1 MYSAKIQWSILF
13 WNCRWIHFC
22 IKSNF
27 IQHLKNSSIKN
38 TSSFSSIKYYM
49 FLTICYLSWVL
60 VWAGRGESS
69 YCLAGRTGTRGQISG
84 GHWTHALPCTQ
95 AKCTLSPGTFS
106 EVFFMYFWLLKI
118 ILKLYCFIFISIT
131 ALESSLHLT
140 SNS

>member
-84 GHWTHALPCTQ
+84 GHCTGHPPSHAPRQNVHFLRGLFP
-95 AKCTLSPGTFS
+95 K
-106 EVFFMYFWLLKI
+106 YFLCISDFQSLEQSKWRR
-118 ILKLYCFIFISIT
+118 LY
-131 ALESSLHLT
+131 
-140 SNS
+140 